1 MSSIKAFESLSGR
14 VSSGCTLSGTLSCEG
29 GLSGKVSIP
38 SNYERYERYD
48 GNYEAVP
55 NAFNTQTLP
64 TANKLLTQDVIV
76 KKVPYYE
83 TSNIQQG
90 ITVYIAG
97 EEN

>member
-1 MSSIKAFESLSGR
+1 MSGIKAFESLSGR
-14 VSSGCTLSGTLSCEG
+14 ISSGCTLSGTLSCEG

-38 SNYERYERYD
+38 NNYKRYD

-64 TANKLLTQDVIV
+64 TANKLLTQDIVV

-97 EEN
+97 EES

>member
-1 MSSIKAFESLSGR
+1 MSSIKAFESLSGHI
-14 VSSGCTLSGTLSCEG
+14 SGGCTLSGTLSCNG
-29 GLSGKVSIP
+29 SLSGKISIP
-38 SNYERYERYD
+38 TNFDRYNGDYEV
-48 GNYEAVP
+48 VP
-55 NAFNTQTLP
+55 NAFNAQTLP
-64 TANKLLTQDVIV
+64 TANKLLTQDVVV